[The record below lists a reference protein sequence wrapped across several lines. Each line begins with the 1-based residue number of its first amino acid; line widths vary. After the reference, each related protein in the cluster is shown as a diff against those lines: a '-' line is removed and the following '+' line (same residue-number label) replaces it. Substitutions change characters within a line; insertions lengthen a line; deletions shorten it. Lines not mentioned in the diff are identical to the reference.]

1 MEYSCRTGIG
11 EHYHNHQHKQKEFW
25 IEFIVSNEEVEKT
38 GTMGEETME
47 SVDGVSM
54 EPGEVDGMK
63 SSEVETM
70 ESREDAA
77 VESMETTMKPI
88 DPETKSPSPA
98 TRGNTFATTQLVN
111 PSSQDES
118 RIYVNEVMEKYHIPS
133 FTSSVS
139 WDNLSSK
146 YK

>member
-25 IEFIVSNEEVEKT
+25 IEFIVSNEEVGKT

-88 DPETKSPSPA
+88 DPETKSPSPEV
-98 TRGNTFATTQLVN
+98 THSQQL
-111 PSSQDES
+111 
-118 RIYVNEVMEKYHIPS
+118 
-133 FTSSVS
+133 S
-139 WDNLSSK
+139 WSIHHRKMRVAST
-146 YK
+146 

>member
-1 MEYSCRTGIG
+1 
-11 EHYHNHQHKQKEFW
+11 
-25 IEFIVSNEEVEKT
+25 
-38 GTMGEETME
+38 MGEETME

-88 DPETKSPSPA
+88 DPETNPPSPA
-98 TRGNTFATTQLVN
+98 TRDHAFTATQFVN

-118 RIYVNEVMEKYHIPS
+118 RIYVNEVMEKYPIPS

>member
-1 MEYSCRTGIG
+1 M
-11 EHYHNHQHKQKEFW
+11 
-25 IEFIVSNEEVEKT
+25 
-38 GTMGEETME
+38 
-47 SVDGVSM
+47 
-54 EPGEVDGMK
+54 
-63 SSEVETM
+63 
-70 ESREDAA
+70 
-77 VESMETTMKPI
+77 ESMETTMKPI

-118 RIYVNEVMEKYHIPS
+118 RIYVNEVMEKYPIPS

>member
-1 MEYSCRTGIG
+1 MEYSCRTDIG
-11 EHYHNHQHKQKEFW
+11 EHYHNHQQKQKEFW

-88 DPETKSPSPA
+88 DPETKPSSPA
-98 TRGNTFATTQLVN
+98 TRGHAFTATQFVN

-118 RIYVNEVMEKYHIPS
+118 RIYVNEVMEKYPIPS